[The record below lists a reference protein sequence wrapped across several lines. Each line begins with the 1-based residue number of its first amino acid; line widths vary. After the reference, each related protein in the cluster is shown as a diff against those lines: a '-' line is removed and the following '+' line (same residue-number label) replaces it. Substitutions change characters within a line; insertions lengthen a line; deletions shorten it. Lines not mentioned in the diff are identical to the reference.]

1 MSPRRGTPYKLST
14 GGGVAATTNRRA
26 ASEAVAASM
35 DAVASSRMFENAG
48 SIDGEDAADAERAV
62 NDTEIKTEEAA
73 TAQS

>member
-1 MSPRRGTPYKLST
+1 MCK
-14 GGGVAATTNRRA
+14 
-26 ASEAVAASM
+26 
-35 DAVASSRMFENAG
+35 NAG